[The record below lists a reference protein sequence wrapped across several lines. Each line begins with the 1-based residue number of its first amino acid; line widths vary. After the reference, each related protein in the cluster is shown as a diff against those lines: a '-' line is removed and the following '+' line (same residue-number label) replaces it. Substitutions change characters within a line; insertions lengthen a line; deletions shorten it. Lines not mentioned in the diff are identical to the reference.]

1 MTRRLQSSGTLSL
14 VAAAL
19 AAALITSTASGWA
32 QEFPTKP
39 VRMIVPFAPGGG
51 SDLNARRL
59 SDQLSDR
66 WQQPLVVHNMGGAG
80 GNLALAA
87 TASSEPTGYTMLFA
101 SLAIIVNNPTLY
113 SNLQVDPDRDLAP
126 VVLIGEVPLVLL
138 VNAELPA
145 DDVASFIA
153 LAKQRPVHF
162 GSGGVGTSMHL
173 AGELL
178 SSVAGIKLVH
188 VPFKGA
194 GPVVTAIMG
203 NEIQM
208 IMQNVALADGQ
219 VKGGRLKALA
229 IASPKRLAMLPNIPT
244 FEESGVPSYRAGISY
259 GIYVQAGTPAS
270 VIATLNRS
278 INSVLADPA
287 YRKQMTSLGMELAGG
302 TPQQLAAYV
311 AAERKKWVPIIRGLD
326 IKVN

>member
-1 MTRRLQSSGTLSL
+1 
-14 VAAAL
+14 
-19 AAALITSTASGWA
+19 
-32 QEFPTKP
+32 
-39 VRMIVPFAPGGG
+39 
-51 SDLNARRL
+51 
-59 SDQLSDR
+59 
-66 WQQPLVVHNMGGAG
+66 
-80 GNLALAA
+80 
-87 TASSEPTGYTMLFA
+87 MLFA

-113 SNLQVDPDRDLAP
+113 SNLQVDPDKDLAP

-145 DDVASFIA
+145 KDVASFIA

-178 SSVAGIKLVH
+178 NSVAGIKMVH

-194 GPVVTAIMG
+194 GPVVAAIMG

-208 IMQNVALADGQ
+208 IMQNAALAEGQ

-229 IASPKRLAMLPNIPT
+229 IASPKRLVMLPNLPT
-244 FEESGVPSYRAGISY
+244 FEESGMPNYRAAISY
-259 GIYVQAGTPAS
+259 GIYVRAGTPAS

-278 INSVLADPA
+278 INAVLSDPA
-287 YRKQMTSLGMELAGG
+287 YRKQMASLGMELAGG

-311 AAERKKWVPIIRGLD
+311 AAERKKWVPIIRALG
-326 IKVN
+326 IKVK